1 LREKAEQYYGGWTP
15 RWQEQVTPAEFIA
28 ARNKTKYP
36 GFLSPLEESDITH
49 HKFILSQDH
58 KVGSAISPEGDIQ
71 NVFNNGG
78 PQGAGVEAIIHGMH
92 QGGHTLDAFDHY
104 LPRLYAQLGFQETGR
119 VPFNREYAPAGWDYQ
134 NHGEPDVVFMTRNP
148 RSPIHADAIRK
159 QALHRE
165 SWQPHSKTG
174 RYFDDWDRAKAHS
187 RGEGPTEPHG
197 PIGGGEVGA
206 GSLESGPG
214 QRAGGGGSVGH
225 VRHEY
230 ARRDDVRRILYEIR
244 TRKNSSLKQL

>member
-1 LREKAEQYYGGWTP
+1 MNDQLRHQERSSHVCGCSKCAAQHGLDRIMYVRHERARRNSVLRILYELREKSEEYYGGWAP

-119 VPFNREYAPAGWDYQ
+119 VPFNHEYAPAGWDYQ
-134 NHGEPDVVFMTRNP
+134 NHGEPDVVFMSRNP

-165 SWQPHSKTG
+165 SWQPHSKT
-174 RYFDDWDRAKAHS
+174 
-187 RGEGPTEPHG
+187 
-197 PIGGGEVGA
+197 
-206 GSLESGPG
+206 
-214 QRAGGGGSVGH
+214 
-225 VRHEY
+225 
-230 ARRDDVRRILYEIR
+230 
-244 TRKNSSLKQL
+244 